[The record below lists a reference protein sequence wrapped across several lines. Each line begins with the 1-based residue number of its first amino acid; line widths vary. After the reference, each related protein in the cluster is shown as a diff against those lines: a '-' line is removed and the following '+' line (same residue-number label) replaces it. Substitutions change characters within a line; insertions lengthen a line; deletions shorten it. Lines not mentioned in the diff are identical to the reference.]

1 MIKLVSKKTRQAIK
15 LIFQI
20 IQNKHRF
27 LFWVIVRFISAIFP
41 LITIYLFS
49 RTINLVE
56 IKSDFSTIF
65 FSIIL
70 IFIVRI
76 IDNFTRIKSVTK
88 LDECISDIG
97 FDVRNYFISNI
108 KPETKLERH
117 KSIQI
122 IRNFAEATSWT
133 LRIFRQPGIDSIISL
148 ASIPIILLLVDFK
161 VFVLEIAYIIVYY
174 TIDYYTTQH
183 YVRFKDIQNT
193 KTETYYAKLQE
204 TNDVDLEQKTFSR
217 HFSRLS
223 GWCFTEWFTL
233 QNTAVFFYILIFAYL
248 IMSISTG
255 TKLISDLVLIMSYIA
270 STQVCLNSFSE
281 IKDSF
286 ADMSVAIDH
295 LDKNKAISVI
305 DFDDLV

>member
-1 MIKLVSKKTRQAIK
+1 MSKRTRQTIQ

-20 IQNKHRF
+20 VQNKPRF
-27 LFWVIVRFISAIFP
+27 LFWIAVRFISAIFP

-56 IKSDFSTIF
+56 IKSNFSIIF
-65 FSIIL
+65 FSIIT
-70 IFIVRI
+70 IFAVRI

-97 FDVRNYFISNI
+97 FDIHNYFINGI

-117 KSIQI
+117 ESIQV

-148 ASIPIILLLVDFK
+148 VSIPIILLFVDFK
-161 VFVLEIAYIIVYY
+161 VFILEIAYIIIYY
-174 TIDYYTTQH
+174 VIDYYTTQH
-183 YVRFKDIQNT
+183 YINFKDIQNT
-193 KTETYYAKLQE
+193 KTEVYYAKLQE

-217 HFSRLS
+217 HFSRLAN
-223 GWCFTEWFTL
+223 WCFTEWFTL
-233 QNTAVFFYILIFAYL
+233 QNTAVFFYVLIFAYL
-248 IMSISTG
+248 IIAISTG

-270 STQVCLNSFSE
+270 STQTCLNSFSE
-281 IKDSF
+281 IKDSL
-286 ADMSVAIDH
+286 ADMLVAVNH
-295 LDKNKAISVI
+295 LAKNKAISVI